1 MDRFAQVP
9 ETRAPSVLFI
19 PLLPLFCL
27 MTSIVVTRFV
37 VTVTT
42 PCPINNVVT
51 AQHDLSSPELPFRFV
66 SCTLTTRRRVRCA
79 HRRHAIPR
87 YLADRHIMRHD
98 VTHYRVFSPLTKAA
112 SSRKAIRPYCVSV
125 LFDIMNKTP
134 GPRSTAVRT
143 ALYSRAA
150 AHLPP

>member
-51 AQHDLSSPELPFRFV
+51 AQHDLSSPELPFPLRFLHFDD
-66 SCTLTTRRRVRCA
+66 STT
-79 HRRHAIPR
+79 
-87 YLADRHIMRHD
+87 
-98 VTHYRVFSPLTKAA
+98 
-112 SSRKAIRPYCVSV
+112 
-125 LFDIMNKTP
+125 
-134 GPRSTAVRT
+134 GAVRT
-143 ALYSRAA
+143 QKARHTQIFS
-150 AHLPP
+150 